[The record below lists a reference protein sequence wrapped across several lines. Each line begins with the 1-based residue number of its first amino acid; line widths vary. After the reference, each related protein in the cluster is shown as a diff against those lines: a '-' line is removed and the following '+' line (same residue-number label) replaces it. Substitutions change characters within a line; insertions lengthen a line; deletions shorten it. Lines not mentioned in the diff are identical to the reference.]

1 MLFHLQKTVDA
12 MECSI
17 PLIYTSKFYEVQ
29 KYCSLTGHFYAAT
42 VVLINEKFFQ
52 SLSKE
57 LQNIFQEG
65 AILYRREQRKI
76 SERQDSEML
85 EQLKKSGMRVNDV
98 TPEQKKAFI
107 EATRPVYDE
116 FKKLVGDE
124 LIEMARKANQ

>member
-1 MLFHLQKTVDA
+1 MRSDLERTEEMLFRMLLRRMRLQDLLSNVGW
-12 MECSI
+12 MNGRQRMI
-17 PLIYTSKFYEVQ
+17 
-29 KYCSLTGHFYAAT
+29 
-42 VVLINEKFFQ
+42 
-52 SLSKE
+52 LSKE
-57 LQNIFQEG
+57 LQNILQEG